1 MRQNLKISGTIFKAI
16 SGFLAV
22 AGAIT
27 IIWKVAVYFERKD
40 TKLIDIDK
48 RFEVVI
54 ETQTHQSRQI
64 DSMIVKLDLLDD
76 IRRDLNAVKS
86 DQTKIINSLVI
97 HLSKDQNVTKED
109 LLNFM
114 KDFQTELKKKQREQ
128 YVIDSIKIKQMID
141 TMKMNIKIKVKKL

>member
-114 KDFQTELKKKQREQ
+114 KDFQTELKKNNGSSMLL
-128 YVIDSIKIKQMID
+128 IPL
-141 TMKMNIKIKVKKL
+141 KLNK